1 MKAKK
6 DVYASGKKLPWH
18 FDNEDGFYP
27 KVIKPTLNK
36 INPLWNIEGL
46 FFAREFKDLPDQAS
60 VCRDSL
66 DQEDHQYE
74 SPSLWVQSLSDTRHP
89 DVLW

>member
-6 DVYASGKKLPWH
+6 DTYTSGKKLPWH

-36 INPLWNIEGL
+36 INPL
-46 FFAREFKDLPDQAS
+46 
-60 VCRDSL
+60 
-66 DQEDHQYE
+66 
-74 SPSLWVQSLSDTRHP
+74 
-89 DVLW
+89 